1 MYLFGSSVVQTLL
14 LYTLLTESKNVELS
28 EEFETYR
35 ECLEKVEREI
45 GEEQRIK
52 VVHAIRGADVI
63 LPCFTCVS
71 PEDGIEIDSTY
82 KPSAGSVGRTMN
94 YVVDFFKE
102 KFLRSS
108 FSMPDEDRWKFDWE
122 FAMMGRMYVPL
133 SSMHFDASESIS
145 DRIRRFTSKDEAE
158 FKLGD
163 RYELVLKNVDANST
177 GHYRCMNRHGRNIIS
192 NMYFLEVSNTKKIVP
207 INGSLGV
214 DTLPT
219 VPLKSGKVSS
229 VHLKYITKASDWSK
243 CSYCSSDRGEQT
255 RHLRCYIEPM
265 VKVPSQI
272 PNLRYMNLYNKI
284 PCTST
289 LVPLDLRKKMKAIG
303 NDQIFLETRPCFEE
317 CTGAEAINRIVNSSQ
332 DLGDIRTLDY
342 LPGGEFVFGN
352 ILPRLLPPVVRRVQ
366 LVLSNDPQVLSCQK
380 LIDLNAGV
388 HWYSLKFGPIQHT
401 NIHEL
406 YQDRAYFD
414 EDTNL
419 VFRQFT
425 MEDDDEYFCYSSNN
439 ILIGTFHMRVVESDQ
454 HHQVIEVVR
463 IFVKFS
469 AFIFIFALVASHL
482 YR

>member
-1 MYLFGSSVVQTLL
+1 MWFFGSIVQIIL
-14 LYTLLTESKNVELS
+14 LYSLVETNNVELA
-28 EEFETYR
+28 EEFEHYR

-71 PEDGIEIDSTY
+71 PEDGVEIDSTY
-82 KPSAGSVGRTMN
+82 KPSAGTVGRSMN
-94 YVVDFFKE
+94 YMVDFFKE

-108 FSMPDEDRWKFDWE
+108 FSMPDKDRWKFDWE
-122 FAMMGRMYVPL
+122 FAMMGRMFVPL

-145 DRIRRFTSKDEAE
+145 DRVRRFTSKDEAE

-177 GHYRCMNRHGRNIIS
+177 GHYRCINRHGRNVIS
-192 NMYFLEVSNTKKIVP
+192 NMYFLEVSNMKKIVAL
-207 INGSLGV
+207 NGTIGV
-214 DTLPT
+214 EKLPS
-219 VPLKSGKVSS
+219 VPLKPGKVEKMK
-229 VHLKYITKASDWSK
+229 LKYTVKASDWSK

-255 RHLRCYIEPM
+255 RHIKCYIQPFTNIA
-265 VKVPSQI
+265 SQK
-272 PNLRYMNLYNKI
+272 LQYRYLILYDKI
-284 PCTST
+284 PCTSS
-289 LVPLDLRKKMKAIG
+289 LVPLEVRKKLKEIG

-317 CTGAEAINRIVNSSQ
+317 CTGAEEINRIVNKSQ

-352 ILPRLLPPVVRRVQ
+352 VLPRLLPPVVRRVQ

-380 LIDLNAGV
+380 LLDLNAGV
-388 HWYSLKFGPIQHT
+388 HWYSLKNGPIQHT
-401 NIHEL
+401 NIDEL
-406 YQDRAYFD
+406 YGERAYFD